1 MNKLSLELELR
12 LSKIRQAKL
21 DQKSDGLSLEQLSAL
36 AMQEVDKE
44 LNRVE
49 RTFRK
54 EQ

>member
-1 MNKLSLELELR
+1 MNNLSSVLEFRLAKL
-12 LSKIRQAKL
+12 RQAKL
-21 DQKSDGLSLEQLSAL
+21 EQKSDGLSLEQLSAL

-44 LNRVE
+44 LNRLE